1 MKLRSATIYLLALV
15 IGSLLVSS
23 IEVLAYWRDVE
34 PSSQIVDAWPVIF
47 LVLLVLWVVEDSKT
61 QPGIEKPFEFGS
73 LLPLANTSVQR
84 RGFADRFDVPVLS
97 RFSGPT
103 GGLLG
108 GAMKKSYDSSQSP
121 VVNRRVLLFL
131 LLGFIGGGIGALLA
145 LFFGIRNWPDARL
158 IILSGIAIGLA
169 LAAALAPNLLTPQ
182 DREASAPN
190 R

>member
-1 MKLRSATIYLLALV
+1 
-15 IGSLLVSS
+15 
-23 IEVLAYWRDVE
+23 
-34 PSSQIVDAWPVIF
+34 
-47 LVLLVLWVVEDSKT
+47 
-61 QPGIEKPFEFGS
+61 
-73 LLPLANTSVQR
+73 
-84 RGFADRFDVPVLS
+84 
-97 RFSGPT
+97 
-103 GGLLG
+103 
-108 GAMKKSYDSSQSP
+108 MKKSYDSSQSP